1 MMLEEFVL
9 SEKYNVLIVV
19 ITTVWIISMFT
30 IGWIGGIVGFIIL
43 CIMTGHR
50 ESLINKKAIEERQQT
65 ELQQTELQE
74 VEMENEKETLES
86 IYNEGQVLIEQIRK
100 IVNDSAKIYKQ
111 AFDYQSR
118 YKRHEILTPLK
129 VGLAKVISDLQGMKK
144 QYQKIDY
151 TLITT
156 PTDDEELL
164 LLSAKFGHDLREIK
178 QLLDRAEDLLY
189 SIQEIGA

>member
-1 MMLEEFVL
+1 MLNEFIL
-9 SEKYNVLIVV
+9 SEKYNVLMVV
-19 ITTVWIISMFT
+19 LTTVWIISIFT

-43 CIMTGHR
+43 CFMAGHR
-50 ESLINKKAIEERQQT
+50 ESLISKKALEKGLE
-65 ELQQTELQE
+65 ELQQIEQQE
-74 VEMENEKETLES
+74 KENEKETLEL
-86 IYNEGQVLIEQIRK
+86 IYNEGQELIEQIRE

-118 YKRHEILTPLK
+118 YKRHEVLTPLK
-129 VGLAKVISDLQGMKK
+129 VGLAKVITDLQEMKK

-178 QLLDRAEDLLY
+178 QLLDRAEDLWY